1 MNMERNPYKR
11 IIREDN
17 PYLMMKREE
26 NPYAR
31 KVENPYIKKE
41 ENPYIRKEN
50 PYRQNQV
57 ENPYLKKQEDTSY
70 GPRNDV
76 NSYLK
81 KCEEKR
87 VPVVKNEVNHK
98 YRKENPYIKEHLK
111 DQSNAGFDIEIADP
125 ILTNPE
131 SPSVLKIDRFCL
143 RNVPVHKKNPYANW
157 KFSGIKDIDQN
168 QEAKCI
174 KSSAI
179 VDDQYIRIDAFT
191 VTPKPVIYDYLIE
204 LDWKLNEEFIDAVRI
219 EQGVVVEPINVA
231 NQGFK
236 DERIKD
242 VVERAD
248 RDEVKDDEKVDDNIK
263 SPVDIEVDYSEAM
276 EITTEAT
283 TIVES
288 HKPDKSEK
296 DLITTEEM
304 TFVELLKQGKSEKD
318 LITTEATTVDEP
330 IKQTGSEK
338 GLIETDYESLEKI
351 ESEKSLIESEAT
363 KAVESH
369 KQNESDKDT
378 TETTK
383 IIELYKQNEGNV
395 TAEATKIIE
404 LHKQDECKKEIHAD
418 ASHSPREESVSY
430 PLIASQRE
438 VKMEMVVKE
447 TTKIAEKV
455 NTNDKVKTLKSQLHL
470 LFNPHLMSESAVSK
484 GNSDQSKIVN
494 QNVLKPDNKISKSSE
509 NDVKKEP
516 GKANLIVENP
526 FCGNRIMDQVKADQ
540 ALQLSPT
547 QDKPEREHPAQLHVK
562 LSQKFTM
569 SQASKPNSVPTFILA
584 GDRFVREDKAL
595 IDLDKDD
602 SVETSSIN
610 NRKPLQV
617 KLPPEL
623 HEIDYTGWIM
633 QQIVEE
639 FQNNLRTNNNQPRV
653 KPSGSF
659 LEEFEG

>member
-1 MNMERNPYKR
+1 MDIERNPYKR
-11 IIREDN
+11 SIREDN
-17 PYLMMKREE
+17 PYLMKREE

-50 PYRQNQV
+50 PYCQNQV
-57 ENPYLKKQEDTSY
+57 ENSYLKKQEDTSY
-70 GPRNDV
+70 GPRNDL

-81 KCEEKR
+81 KCKEKR

-98 YRKENPYIKEHLK
+98 YRKENPYINEHLK

-143 RNVPVHKKNPYANW
+143 RNVPVHKENPYANW
-157 KFSGIKDIDQN
+157 KFSGVKDIDQN

-191 VTPKPVIYDYLIE
+191 VIPKPVIYDYLIE

-263 SPVDIEVDYSEAM
+263 SPVDIEVDDSEAM

-283 TIVES
+283 TIFES

-363 KAVESH
+363 KAVELH
-369 KQNESDKDT
+369 KQNESEKDT
-378 TETTK
+378 KKST
-383 IIELYKQNEGNV
+383 IV
-395 TAEATKIIE
+395 IE
-404 LHKQDECKKEIHAD
+404 LHKQDECEKEIHAD
-418 ASHSPREESVSY
+418 ASHSPHEESVSY
-430 PLIASQRE
+430 PLMASQRE
-438 VKMEMVVKE
+438 VKMERVEKE

-484 GNSDQSKIVN
+484 GNSDQFKIVN
-494 QNVLKPDNKISKSSE
+494 QKVLKPNNKISKSSE

-617 KLPPEL
+617 KVPPEL